1 MKIALG
7 ALLFAVSTW
16 AQDPTAITNAACGP
30 WNVSFNVA
38 LDQSLHTPAQPA
50 PGWALVYVIHD
61 AGTSSLFAYP
71 TTKLGVDGKWV
82 GANHGDSFLS
92 FSVEPG
98 EHHLCTTLQ
107 SSIVDDR
114 VEMAHF
120 TAEAGKV
127 YYFRTRLVLSK
138 SVDLLEMQPVDSDQ
152 GKCLIESYPRSVST
166 PKGKHQ

>member
-1 MKIALG
+1 MKIAIV
-7 ALLFAVSTW
+7 ALLFAASAL
-16 AQDPTAITNAACGP
+16 AQDPAAITNAACGP
-30 WNVSFNVA
+30 SNVTFNVE
-38 LDQSLHTPAQPA
+38 LDNSRHTPAQPA
-50 PGWALVYVIHD
+50 PGKALVYVIHD

-107 SSIVDDR
+107 SSIVEDR

-127 YYFRTRLVLSK
+127 YYFRTRLIWSERL
-138 SVDLLEMQPVDSDQ
+138 DLLEMQPVDSDQ
-152 GKCLIESYPRSVST
+152 GKFLIESYPQSVST
-166 PKGKHQ
+166 PKK